1 MPRYRVHQPDLWRQ
15 GGAVHSEGDDLMTRL
30 VWVLQMLLALAF
42 AGAGASKLTSSRA
55 DLIANGMG
63 WAEGFSDTQVQLIG
77 AAEVA
82 GAIGLIVPAA
92 TGITPVLTPIA
103 AAALAFLMGGAVM
116 THAQRGEGFVPPLVL
131 GLLSALVAYLRL
143 KR

>member
-1 MPRYRVHQPDLWRQ
+1 
-15 GGAVHSEGDDLMTRL
+15 MTRL
-30 VWVLQMLLALAF
+30 VWVLQILLALAF
-42 AGAGASKLTSSRA
+42 AGAGTSKLTSSRA

-92 TGITPVLTPIA
+92 TGIAPALTPIA
-103 AAALAFLMGGAVM
+103 AAALAVLMGGAVM
-116 THAQRGEGFVPPLVL
+116 THAQRGEGFIPPLVL
-131 GLLSALVAYLRL
+131 GVLSALVAYLRF